1 MRFVTFR
8 FLRAVVAAA
17 FTFTAPLVIAPAF
30 ARPAPDSFADLASQ
44 LLPMVVNISTTQT
57 VKPDAAMQQQMP
69 DLPPDSPLQKL
80 FKDYMDKN
88 KDAPP
93 HHVTS
98 LGSGFII
105 DPSGIIVTNNHVIE
119 DADEISVKLNDGT
132 TLPAKLIGNDDKND
146 RALLKVFA

>member
-1 MRFVTFR
+1 MRFSKSCFFAATV
-8 FLRAVVAAA
+8 AVMFTVAA
-17 FTFTAPLVIAPAF
+17 PAI
-30 ARPAPDSFADLASQ
+30 ARPAPDVFADLAQQ

-57 VKPDAAMQQQMP
+57 VKPDVAMQQQMP

-119 DADEISVKLNDGT
+119 GADEISVKLNDGT
-132 TLPAKLIGNDDKND
+132 TLPAKLIGHDDKTD
-146 RALLKVFA
+146 LALLKVTP